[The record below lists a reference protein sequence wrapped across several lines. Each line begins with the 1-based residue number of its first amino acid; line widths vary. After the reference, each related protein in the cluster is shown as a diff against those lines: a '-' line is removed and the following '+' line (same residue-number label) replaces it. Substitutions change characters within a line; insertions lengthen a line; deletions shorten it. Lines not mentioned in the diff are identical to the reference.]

1 MELVQFQQVFSSG
14 LPIETKIAGLINPQ
28 VGLLQTTK
36 MAHTPLRIDYVHNQS
51 QAHRSWVAV
60 MVEFCRLFFV
70 SFFSLI
76 SYARPDSQ
84 TTLYTEFESIDWLLI
99 ANWIR
104 KECAC
109 LCWEA
114 GAFKFHWLHT
124 DESDGWRLFSAGIRT
139 TVVMWAPSGP
149 YNTRPHLK
157 SLLLRRSGGWNYFPA
172 GNSSPRPLL
181 FFLTLSPCNW
191 PLSFMLCTQAYIT
204 SSTALLWSA
213 RVSRCVC
220 CFT

>member
-1 MELVQFQQVFSSG
+1 
-14 LPIETKIAGLINPQ
+14 
-28 VGLLQTTK
+28 
-36 MAHTPLRIDYVHNQS
+36 MARTPLRIDYVHNQS

-60 MVEFCRLFFV
+60 MVAFCRLFFI

-109 LCWEA
+109 LCSEA

-124 DESDGWRLFSAGIRT
+124 NESDGWRLFSTGIRT

-157 SLLLRRSGGWNYFPA
+157 SLFLRSSGGEIGSGVKLFSCWKLLSTPLVLFSWSFHHVIDHFRLR
-172 GNSSPRPLL
+172 GIPR
-181 FFLTLSPCNW
+181 LTLLVILKETRTSKCPVMEYRRFRMC
-191 PLSFMLCTQAYIT
+191 MLFHR
-204 SSTALLWSA
+204 SLLPRSWFIAEAIESA
-213 RVSRCVC
+213 
-220 CFT
+220 